1 MARFTPDPSFYA
13 SPGAATAAPPEE
25 VAYVATLNTGT
36 NGDRAP
42 DAITV
47 LDVKEGSPTY
57 GQLVGRLDMP
67 NTGDELHHFGWNA
80 CSSALCPWAPHPHVE
95 RRYLL
100 VPGLRSSRIHVIDV
114 KDDPRSPK
122 LVKVIEAEEI
132 ARKAGYSRPHTVH
145 CGPDGIYVSAL
156 GDPGGDGP
164 GGIFLLDHDDFTVKG
179 QWEADRG
186 PQELAYDFWWHL
198 NLGTVITSEWGTPK
212 MVEDG
217 LVGELLLGQPV
228 RPPAARLRPRRRAST
243 CRSSTSAPSTRWC
256 SSCARRTTPR
266 KGYGFVGV
274 VTSTADLSA
283 SRLALAPRRRRH
295 GVGREGHHD
304 PGRAGR
310 RRAAPAAPAAVR
322 RGPAAGHRHR
332 AVRRRPAPARVLLGD
347 GRAQALRRERPARA
361 ARDRLGAAGRDRRRA
376 AAAPRRR
383 RGQRRAADG
392 RGLARRPAR
401 VPHQLALRRRGT
413 PSSTRRGSTAGSSS
427 STRARTARSRST
439 RTSSSST
446 AASARTRCACRAVTR
461 PRTPTASRTA
471 DGLAVAVGADGAAR
485 RLPRPEP
492 GDGLAVRGRAR
503 DAGARPRRR
512 AARAAADRGRP
523 RGVGACWPPRSC
535 SGSACSR
542 TPRRCTWAPGSR
554 CWRSAIFRFIKPRAH
569 FRWVKARVSR
579 GELAWWSFLM
589 STAHGAGLMVAPVLL
604 GAGAGARPRPRTTR
618 SPPRRSTGCRWPGAA
633 IAVVLH
639 VGAMLAVMGAARPAR
654 LRPLGRQRA
663 AHGVGEPGRRVGRR
677 VRAGGRDHLLHL
689 ARGVATLAASQGD

>member
-47 LDVKEGSPTY
+47 LDVEEGSPTY

-122 LVKVIEAEEI
+122 IVKVIEAEEI

-198 NLGTVITSEWGTPK
+198 NLGTLITSEWGTPK

-217 LVGELLLGQPV
+217 LIGELLLGNKYGHKLHVFDLESRRHVQEIDLGAEHQMV
-228 RPPAARLRPRRRAST
+228 LELRPAHDP
-243 CRSSTSAPSTRWC
+243 A
-256 SSCARRTTPR
+256 

-283 SRLALAPRRRRH
+283 SVWLW
-295 GVGREGHHD
+295 
-304 PGRAGR
+304 
-310 RRAAPAAPAAVR
+310 RRAEDGTVSAQKVITIPAEPAPAEELPPILQPFGAVPPLVTDIALSVDDQSLYVSCWGTGELKRFDVSDPAAPRETASVR
-322 RGPAAGHRHR
+322 LGGIHARAPHPAAGVVNGGPQMVEVSR
-332 AVRRRPAPARVLLGD
+332 D
-347 GRAQALRRERPARA
+347 GRRVFLTNSLYAAWDEQFYPA
-361 ARDRLGAAGRDRRRA
+361 GI
-376 AAAPRRR
+376 
-383 RGQRRAADG
+383 DG
-392 RGLARRPAR
+392 WLVKLDA
-401 VPHQLALRRRGT
+401 
-413 PSSTRRGSTAGSSS
+413 
-427 STRARTARSRST
+427 
-439 RTSSSST
+439 
-446 AASARTRCACRAVTR
+446 
-461 PRTPTASRTA
+461 
-471 DGLAVAVGADGAAR
+471 GADGSLTLDPDVFVEYHGER
-485 RLPRPEP
+485 PHQVRLQG
-492 GDGLAVRGRAR
+492 GDASS
-503 DAGARPRRR
+503 DSYCFP
-512 AARAAADRGRP
+512 DR
-523 RGVGACWPPRSC
+523 
-535 SGSACSR
+535 
-542 TPRRCTWAPGSR
+542 
-554 CWRSAIFRFIKPRAH
+554 
-569 FRWVKARVSR
+569 
-579 GELAWWSFLM
+579 
-589 STAHGAGLMVAPVLL
+589 
-604 GAGAGARPRPRTTR
+604 
-618 SPPRRSTGCRWPGAA
+618 
-633 IAVVLH
+633 
-639 VGAMLAVMGAARPAR
+639 
-654 LRPLGRQRA
+654 
-663 AHGVGEPGRRVGRR
+663 
-677 VRAGGRDHLLHL
+677 
-689 ARGVATLAASQGD
+689 